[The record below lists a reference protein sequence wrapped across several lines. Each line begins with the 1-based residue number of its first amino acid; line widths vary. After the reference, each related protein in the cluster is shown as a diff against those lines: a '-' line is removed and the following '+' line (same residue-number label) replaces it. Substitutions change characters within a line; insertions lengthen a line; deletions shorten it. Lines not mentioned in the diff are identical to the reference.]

1 MNDLYDGSSSLS
13 ATEQR
18 LAAELT
24 ALADSPAPTAV
35 PDTSWSIRSGRS
47 RLRRRRL
54 AVLGAVTAVA
64 VGAATLSTAWP
75 EAGSGSGSAVQA
87 AGSGSTATVPVGPR
101 VGPDTGHDPL
111 VVQATFGWLP
121 AGFDAFVYN
130 KGFTGQP
137 EAAQAK
143 AIGPKQ
149 TDAATDFN
157 RQLLFLTVYGAG
169 VEPPL
174 DLGAGVGLR
183 YRVDTAPVNG
193 RPAYWVG
200 IAPGDPSAGGQD
212 RTLRFELADGRWAE
226 LHASYVGAPDNV
238 ANMMAQVAAGVH
250 AAPQAVALPFT
261 ITDVPPGLVQS
272 GSSLDHGVEA
282 TRAYPWTASVGFT
295 LNGKPITVSARPDVA
310 PATTAP
316 AIPGALQPPKTCRS
330 SNGLKLC
337 VSAMED
343 GEAPFASIGGF
354 NGLLDRVTSLGTDEN
369 AWTTEVFN

>member
-1 MNDLYDGSSSLS
+1 MNDPYDGSSSLS

-35 PDTSWSIRSGRS
+35 PDTAWAIRSGRS

-54 AVLGAVTAVA
+54 GVLGAVTAVA

-75 EAGSGSGSAVQA
+75 EAGSGSTVQA
-87 AGSGSTATVPVGPR
+87 AGSGSTAPARPR

-121 AGFDAFVYN
+121 AGFDTFVYS
-130 KGFTGQP
+130 KGSSGRPDTEQV
-137 EAAQAK
+137 K
-143 AIGPKQ
+143 VIGPKQ
-149 TDAATDFN
+149 TDATTDFN

-174 DLGAGVGLR
+174 DLGYEGGLR

-193 RPAYWVG
+193 RPAYWAG
-200 IAPGDPSAGGQD
+200 IAPGDPAAGDQM
-212 RTLRFELADGRWAE
+212 RTLRFKLADGRWAE
-226 LHASYVGAPDNV
+226 LHASYVGAKDDV

-250 AAPQAVALPFT
+250 VAPQAVALPFT

-272 GSSLDHGVEA
+272 GASLKHSPGA
-282 TRAYPWTASVGFT
+282 TPDYPWTASVGFM
-295 LNGKPITVSARPDVA
+295 LNGKSILVGAEPD
-310 PATTAP
+310 TAP
-316 AIPGALQPPKTCRS
+316 AANAPTPPVIPGAVPVPTTCRS

-337 VSAMED
+337 VSATG